1 MKRTAILRRTPL
13 HSRHREKKRALP
25 RPGVTPKMPPKWRA
39 LSAWVK
45 KRDGGRCRR
54 CGHVSFIG
62 AADHL
67 IPRRLLK
74 GRETAF
80 RDNLAWLCAD
90 YCHGVKS
97 QVVEPALYRGDVQTF
112 ENFLA
117 MVATGGPIPS
127 RALLARA
134 YARLLKLQA

>member
-1 MKRTAILRRTPL
+1 VKRSLRRRTPL
-13 HSRHREKKRALP
+13 QSRRREKKHALP
-25 RPGVTPKMPPKWRA
+25 RPGVTPPMPKGWRA

-45 KRDGGRCRR
+45 HRDGGRCRR
-54 CGHVSFIG
+54 CGFLSFIG

-80 RDNLAWLCAD
+80 RDNLAWLCAA

-97 QVVEPALYRGDVQTF
+97 GVVEPALYRGDVQRF
-112 ENFLA
+112 EEFLA
-117 MVATGGPIPS
+117 MVAKGGPIPS

-134 YARLLKLQA
+134 YGRLLKLQA